1 MLQRLFDSFR
11 APGHTP
17 GISDI
22 SAHTAGTAKGE
33 EWIQKRGREP
43 GRTDPD
49 TGRTARD
56 STGINAEDRDP
67 IDPRM
72 PNIPPA

>member
-1 MLQRLFDSFR
+1 V

-17 GISDI
+17 GKSDI
-22 SAHTAGTAKGE
+22 SAHAAGTAKGE
-33 EWIQKRGREP
+33 EWVQKWGREP
-43 GRTDPD
+43 GRTAPHTD
-49 TGRTARD
+49 RTALD
-56 STGINAEDRDP
+56 STAINAEDREP

>member
-1 MLQRLFDSFR
+1 MRRLISSFL

-17 GISDI
+17 GKSDI

-33 EWIQKRGREP
+33 EWIQKRGREA
-43 GRTDPD
+43 GRNDPNTD
-49 TGRTARD
+49 RTARD
-56 STGINAEDRDP
+56 STAINAEDRDP

-72 PNIPPA
+72 PHIPPA